1 MRIASPT
8 FRIGF
13 GLLLVVLLSVVG
25 YQVLRRSSFYAP
37 DALLQQA
44 DGSSWPDIQVQTSPS
59 YIHEG
64 LGSNLLPAALRKTP
78 TSRPLHIAIG
88 GSVPFASHDP
98 IADLRLPPDL
108 VWHHVT
114 LSRRPIRSQY
124 RTQLKTA
131 DTRSHEELVY

>member
-1 MRIASPT
+1 MRIVSPT

-13 GLLLVVLLSVVG
+13 GLLLAVLLSVVG

-59 YIHEG
+59 YIYEG

-78 TSRPLHIAIG
+78 SSRPLHIAIG
-88 GSVPFASHDP
+88 SSIPFASHDP
-98 IADLRLPPDL
+98 IADPRLPPDL
-108 VWHHVT
+108 VWRQFT

>member
-1 MRIASPT
+1 MRIVSPT

-13 GLLLVVLLSVVG
+13 GLLLAVLLSVVG
-25 YQVLRRSSFYAP
+25 YQVFRRSSFYAP

-44 DGSSWPDIQVQTSPS
+44 DGLSWPDFAVQTSPC
-59 YIHEG
+59 YIYER

-78 TSRPLHIAIG
+78 SSRPLHIAIG
-88 GSVPFASHDP
+88 SSIPFASHDP

-108 VWHHVT
+108 VSHQFT

-124 RTQLKTA
+124 GTQLKTA
-131 DTRSHEELVY
+131 DTRSHELVY

>member
-1 MRIASPT
+1 MRIVSPT

-13 GLLLVVLLSVVG
+13 GLLLAVLLSVVG
-25 YQVLRRSSFYAP
+25 YQVFRRSSFYAP

-44 DGSSWPDIQVQTSPS
+44 DGSSWPDFAVWTSLS
-59 YIHEG
+59 YIYG
-64 LGSNLLPAALRKTP
+64 ARGFNLPPAVLRKTP
-78 TSRPLHIAIG
+78 ISRPLHIAT
-88 GSVPFASHDP
+88 GSSIPFASHDP

-108 VWHHVT
+108 GWHQVT

-131 DTRSHEELVY
+131 DTRSHEELGY